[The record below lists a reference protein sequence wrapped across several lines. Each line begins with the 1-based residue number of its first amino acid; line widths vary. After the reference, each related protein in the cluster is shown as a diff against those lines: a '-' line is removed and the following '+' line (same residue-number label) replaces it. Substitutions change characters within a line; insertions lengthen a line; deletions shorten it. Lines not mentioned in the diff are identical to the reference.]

1 MTRQRKNPEPIVT
14 VQDGKVTA
22 SSKDIA
28 RIFGK
33 RHAHVMDAIRDLM
46 AQCPENFNEPNFRLM
61 FIETKVGRGG
71 MRKDP
76 VYAMT
81 RDGFTLL
88 AMGFTG
94 QKAMQ
99 FKIAYIE
106 AFNRMEAELL
116 QEKIWIGG
124 LTQALERI
132 CPTPPTEAD
141 KIRSR
146 RAVKILRAQAAYWAL
161 LEEMPLAAAESV
173 ACVVGRLRRLD
184 DLDLTR
190 QNFSEMSDFL
200 LRAVVHS
207 NKDTQPATEEE
218 INAIKYL
225 VEACAQ
231 FRYSRDRDI
240 YRLLQEEYG
249 ISMESIVA
257 ATSGEAK
264 RIAGVAYN
272 LLHQHLMQTR
282 TINEIKRRAQE
293 ADGNSPEPDDKPR
306 QVGDGTEQS

>member
-22 SSKDIA
+22 SSRDIA
-28 RIFGK
+28 RKFGK
-33 RHAHVMDAIRDLM
+33 QHRDVIRAIDLLDCS
-46 AQCPENFNEPNFRLM
+46 QDFRLRN
-61 FIETKVGRGG
+61 FAQLKFNHRGNEY
-71 MRKDP
+71 P
-76 VYAMT
+76 YYEMT
-81 RDGFTLL
+81 RDGFSFLC
-88 AMGFTG
+88 MGFTG
-94 QKAMQ
+94 KKAAIW
-99 FKIAYIE
+99 KEAYIE

-141 KIRSR
+141 TIRSR
-146 RAVKILRAQAAYWAL
+146 RAVKTLRAQAAYWAL

-264 RIAGVAYN
+264 RIAGVAYT